1 MKLPT
6 WSRYMKLPTWSRYN
20 WQDETL
26 KAHAIINEGTIA
38 AQEARLGI
46 VNCDPLY
53 CIADGLLRHAKA
65 HAERY
70 AGTIADTCLVTHD
83 AFKDILSGL
92 NQLNNCNGAVAL
104 ELANE
109 NGYSKDSKDSGALSS
124 MIENV
129 CIAAGIDFND
139 I

>member
-1 MKLPT
+1 MKLSLPT
-6 WSRYMKLPTWSRYN
+6 WSQYK
-20 WQDETL
+20 WQPETL

-38 AQEARLGI
+38 AQESRLGI
-46 VNCDPLY
+46 VNCEPLY

-70 AGTIADTCLVTHD
+70 EGTIADTCLVTHD
-83 AFKDILSGL
+83 AFKDILAGL
-92 NQLNNCNGAVAL
+92 KQLNCCNGAVAL
-104 ELANE
+104 ELANKQ
-109 NGYSKDSKDSGALSS
+109 NYSRDSKDSEELSS